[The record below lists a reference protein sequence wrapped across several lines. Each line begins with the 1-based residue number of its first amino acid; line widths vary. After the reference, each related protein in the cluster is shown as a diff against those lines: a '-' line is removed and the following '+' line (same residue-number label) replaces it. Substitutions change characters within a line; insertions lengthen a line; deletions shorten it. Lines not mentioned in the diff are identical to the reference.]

1 MSFRCPVCSD
11 ELCKKEKVMLCPNG
25 HSFDIAAKGYVN
37 LLLNNSSGAKRHGD
51 DRLMINA
58 RRDFLSKG
66 FYEPLRDA
74 VYGFV
79 GDGFPSGGTLLDAG
93 CGECWYTSYFKR
105 RLDES
110 GLSPEVLGVDI
121 SKFALEKAQK
131 NCGVERAVASI
142 FKLPVADESCDALV
156 NIFAPA
162 CPEEFYRVLKS
173 GGRLIKAIPLER
185 HLWELKAAVYDEPYE
200 NEVPPAEL
208 DGFTLEDSRDV
219 AYEFSLESNRDIT
232 DLFNMTPYCYKT
244 SQSDRE
250 KLEKLET
257 LSVSASFRVLVYR
270 KNN

>member
-11 ELCKKEKVMLCPNG
+11 ELCKKEKVMLCSNG

-66 FYEPLRDA
+66 FYEPLREA

-93 CGECWYTSYFKR
+93 CGECWYSSYFKR

-110 GLSPEVLGVDI
+110 GLSPEVLAVDI

-208 DGFTLEDSRDV
+208 EGFTLEDSRDV

>member
-66 FYEPLRDA
+66 FYEPL
-74 VYGFV
+74 
-79 GDGFPSGGTLLDAG
+79 
-93 CGECWYTSYFKR
+93 
-105 RLDES
+105 
-110 GLSPEVLGVDI
+110 
-121 SKFALEKAQK
+121 
-131 NCGVERAVASI
+131 
-142 FKLPVADESCDALV
+142 
-156 NIFAPA
+156 
-162 CPEEFYRVLKS
+162 
-173 GGRLIKAIPLER
+173 ER

-208 DGFTLEDSRDV
+208 EGFTLEDSRDV

>member
-1 MSFRCPVCSD
+1 MSFRCPVCSQ
-11 ELCKKEKVMLCPNG
+11 ELIKREKVMQCPNG

-37 LLLNNSSGAKRHGD
+37 LLMNNSSSAKRHGD

-66 FYEPLRDA
+66 FYEPLRECLYD
-74 VYGFV
+74 FV
-79 GDGFPSGGTLLDAG
+79 SRDFPSNGTLLDAG

-121 SKFALEKAQK
+121 SKFALEKAMK
-131 NCGVERAVASI
+131 NSGVERAVASI

-162 CPEEFYRVLKS
+162 CPEEFFRVLKS
-173 GGRLIKAIPLER
+173 GGRFIKAIPLER
-185 HLWELKAAVYDEPYE
+185 HLWELKAAVYDAPYE
-200 NEVPPAEL
+200 NEVPSAEIC
-208 DGFTLEDSRDV
+208 GFTLCDGKDV
-219 AYEFSLESNRDIT
+219 TYEFTLENNRDIT

-250 KLEKLET
+250 KLEKLEK
-257 LSVSASFRVLVYR
+257 LIVSARFRVLSYR
-270 KNN
+270 KDS

>member
-66 FYEPLRDA
+66 FYEPLREA

-79 GDGFPSGGTLLDAG
+79 SDGFPSGGTLLDAG

-131 NCGVERAVASI
+131 NCCVERAVASI
-142 FKLPVADESCDALV
+142 FKLPVADESCDTLV

-200 NEVPPAEL
+200 NEVPSAEL

-250 KLEKLET
+250 KLEKLEE

>member
-25 HSFDIAAKGYVN
+25 HSFDIASKGYVN

-66 FYEPLRDA
+66 FYEPLREA

-142 FKLPVADESCDALV
+142 FKLPVADESCYALV

>member
-66 FYEPLRDA
+66 FYEPLREA

-79 GDGFPSGGTLLDAG
+79 GDGFPNGGTLLDAG

-200 NEVPPAEL
+200 NEVPLAEL
-208 DGFTLEDSRDV
+208 EGFTLEDSRDV

-257 LSVSASFRVLVYR
+257 ISVSASFRVLVYR